1 MANMVRDFPRP
12 ERPAPTRARDG
23 TEVLDLDGYVPF
35 LLNAL
40 SNAWQ
45 RRTSADYRRHFGLG
59 ITEWRV
65 LSMVNIE
72 PGITQNGIC
81 RVIRMDKSAAS
92 RALSTLEGRG
102 LLSFEAEQGDPRK
115 RRWWLSEAG
124 QDLHRQILE
133 IALRHEGTMTANIP
147 PDDLRTL
154 LSVLSRML
162 QNIDPV

>member
-1 MANMVRDFPRP
+1 MARNLAPSK
-12 ERPAPTRARDG
+12 RPAPTRSREG
-23 TEVLDLDGYVPF
+23 EEVLDLNGYVPF

-45 RRTSADYRRHFGLG
+45 RRTSADYRHHFGLG

-102 LLSFEAEQGDPRK
+102 LLRFEAERGDPRK
-115 RRWWLSEAG
+115 RRWWLSEEG
-124 QDLHRQILE
+124 QELHRRILD
-133 IALRHEGTMTANIP
+133 IALGHEGILTSEIP
-147 PDDLRTL
+147 PDELRVF
-154 LSVLSRML
+154 LSILKRML
-162 QNIDPV
+162 QNIDPD